1 MSPPGT
7 YILPDPGGATPP
19 EMGFFRC
26 SGGRAP
32 PGFLISRRSGGLQK
46 GCFWYFGVSFE
57 RFDKFICQNDTA
69 GAMNTPPKWL
79 ILLNSGVVIPPERLF
94 FLRFGVVAPRA
105 SRPRA
110 SRPRAPRAMPQ
121 GPVPQGPVP
130 QGISTG
136 PHVFNFSGKRA
147 LRMARK
153 SPDKRTALAM
163 IF

>member
-1 MSPPGT
+1 MSPPET

-19 EMGFFRC
+19 EMRFFRC
-26 SGGRAP
+26 SGGRVP

-105 SRPRA
+105 SSPVPQAPCLKANA
-110 SRPRAPRAMPQ
+110 SSPM
-121 GPVPQGPVP
+121 PQGPVP

-136 PHVFNFSGKRA
+136 PHVFNFFGKRA

-153 SPDKRTALAM
+153 SPDKRIALAM

>member
-1 MSPPGT
+1 MSPPET
-7 YILPDPGGATPP
+7 YFLPDPGGATTP

-26 SGGRAP
+26 SGGCAP

-79 ILLNSGVVIPPERLF
+79 ILLNSGEVIPPERLF

-105 SRPRA
+105 S
-110 SRPRAPRAMPQ
+110 S
-121 GPVPQGPVP
+121 PVPQGPCLKANASSPVP
-130 QGISTG
+130 QGPCPKASQPGPMFSIS
-136 PHVFNFSGKRA
+136 SGKEPCGWQGKA
-147 LRMARK
+147 L
-153 SPDKRTALAM
+153 
-163 IF
+163 INE

>member
-1 MSPPGT
+1 
-7 YILPDPGGATPP
+7 
-19 EMGFFRC
+19 
-26 SGGRAP
+26 
-32 PGFLISRRSGGLQK
+32 
-46 GCFWYFGVSFE
+46 
-57 RFDKFICQNDTA
+57 
-69 GAMNTPPKWL
+69 MNTPPKWL

-105 SRPRA
+105 SRP
-110 SRPRAPRAMPQ
+110 
-121 GPVPQGPVP
+121 VPQGPVP

-153 SPDKRTALAM
+153 SPDKRIALAM

>member
-1 MSPPGT
+1 MSPPET

-57 RFDKFICQNDTA
+57 RFDKFICQNNTA

-110 SRPRAPRAMPQ
+110 PRAM
-121 GPVPQGPVP
+121 PQGPVP

-153 SPDKRTALAM
+153 SPDKRIALAM

>member
-1 MSPPGT
+1 MSPPET
-7 YILPDPGGATPP
+7 YFLPDPGGATTP
-19 EMGFFRC
+19 EMRFFRC
-26 SGGRAP
+26 SGGRVP

-105 SRPRA
+105 PRPCASRPMPQA
-110 SRPRAPRAMPQ
+110 PCPKPRAPRPCAPRHLNRAPCFQ
-121 GPVPQGPVP
+121 
-130 QGISTG
+130 
-136 PHVFNFSGKRA
+136 FLGKRA

-153 SPDKRTALAM
+153 SPDKRIALAM